1 MLHVYMKDNSLLYH
15 TSEFAQEVVRLLCIE
30 DLDIEIT
37 FDDEITDHG
46 YCYIDIIGKHSNID
60 IVISENIN
68 RTEQLITIAHELV
81 HACQFKSGFELNEGV
96 AYFIE
101 ESLYLEALVNTY
113 E

>member
-1 MLHVYMKDNSLLYH
+1 MKDSIFLYH

-30 DLDIEIT
+30 DLDIEIM
-37 FDDEITDHG
+37 FDDDIADNG
-46 YCYIDIIGKHSNID
+46 YCYIDPTNKQSNID

-68 RTEQLITIAHELV
+68 RTEQLITIAHELI
-81 HACQFKSGFELNEGV
+81 HACQFKEGFELDEQV

-101 ESLYLEALVNTY
+101 ESLYLEALVNTH